1 MDPSDPNTHVVDLYI
16 QAMDDQGN
24 AVPLPAGTQI
34 SVTDAKVGELG
45 FDATG
50 QPALI
55 NPTSVDMPG
64 DFPDTFYT
72 AQVLDE
78 GLVYD
83 DGTRLKMYY
92 VNDDR
97 NQVTYEIENDR
108 FEFMGDDGQDT
119 IRFTVPQGEFTQTQ
133 ELDGVTYTHTE
144 SGNTFF
150 VHQSVENVI
159 FDGWSGIVDP
169 TLFANDIAY
178 SVPGMDGSAFLS
190 VSGIADVSKLDPSA
204 TEFYVVFEGRV
215 WAGSG
220 VGLREFKVPIQVSDL
235 SPDGSFYLNHLEPQ
249 ILQGPVT
256 LKGILFEDAT
266 GENIKVFKWSQ
277 SLDQKIQ

>member
-1 MDPSDPNTHVVDLYI
+1 M
-16 QAMDDQGN
+16 
-24 AVPLPAGTQI
+24 
-34 SVTDAKVGELG
+34 
-45 FDATG
+45 
-50 QPALI
+50 
-55 NPTSVDMPG
+55 
-64 DFPDTFYT
+64 
-72 AQVLDE
+72 
-78 GLVYD
+78 
-83 DGTRLKMYY
+83 
-92 VNDDR
+92 
-97 NQVTYEIENDR
+97 
-108 FEFMGDDGQDT
+108 
-119 IRFTVPQGEFTQTQ
+119 
-133 ELDGVTYTHTE
+133 
-144 SGNTFF
+144 
-150 VHQSVENVI
+150 I

-266 GENIKVFKWSQ
+266 GEKYQSLQMVSVFGSEDPISQ
-277 SLDQKIQ
+277 SQIQVEQLDIIFDQKAESLRLLQKA